1 MRRLQGILRSIDG
14 RGYGA
19 YRELQGKTFHFDFF
33 TLTVERVQADPYAP
47 PSWVR
52 VVIPKEVMQLPPHTW
67 SNPVRTVA
75 LRDFL
80 VRVFHRLVARDR
92 ALRIDPPGQE
102 ILDRAACQVQE
113 GEVTLRFFVQLP
125 ARGRRILGRE
135 AERIF
140 LHRIPDVL
148 ERIRFPRL
156 PREDLEKH
164 LDVAEDATFLR
175 ELLADRGLVAFVAD
189 GSILPRESGRSDRPL
204 REGAIPF
211 ESPPDLRVSVELPH
225 HGPLSGMGI
234 PEGVTL
240 IVGGGFHGK
249 STLLRALERGVY
261 NHIPGD
267 GREFVI
273 TRESAVKVRAEDGRV
288 ISGVDISP
296 FIQNL
301 PLGLDTTCF
310 STVNASGSTS
320 QAACII
326 EALEAGAEVLL
337 VDEDT
342 SATNFMI
349 RDARMQALIA
359 RHAEPII
366 PFVDRVRQLFQD
378 RGVSTILVM
387 GGSGDY
393 LDVADTVITM
403 EAFRP
408 RNVTAEARRVREAF
422 PTHRRPEGGE
432 RFPEV
437 RQRVLLPGL
446 DFSKGRREI
455 YVRSRG
461 LRVMHLGE
469 TTVELDAVEQIVED
483 GQVKA
488 MAHAVVHFYRR
499 YVDGQTPLPEL
510 LKRFQEELDSRGVS
524 FLDRAPDLVAFR
536 IQDFAAALSRVE
548 GLSVRCR

>member
-1 MRRLQGILRSIDG
+1 VRKLQEILRRIDG

-19 YRELQGKTFHFDFF
+19 YKELQGKTFQFDFF

-47 PSWVR
+47 PSWVQA
-52 VVIPKEVMQLPPHTW
+52 VIPKEVMDLPPHTW
-67 SNPVRTVA
+67 NNPIRAVA

-92 ALRIDPPGQE
+92 AIWIDPPGQE
-102 ILDRAACQVQE
+102 ILDRAACTLKQ
-113 GEVTLRFFVQLP
+113 GEVTLRFFLKLP
-125 ARGRRILGRE
+125 AQGRRILGRE
-135 AERIF
+135 AEEIF
-140 LHRIPDVL
+140 LRRIPDVL
-148 ERIRFPRL
+148 ERMRFPRL

-175 ELLADRGLVAFVAD
+175 GLLKERGLVAFVAD

-204 REGAIPF
+204 QEGAIPF
-211 ESPPDLRVSVELPH
+211 ESPPELRIQVELPH

-261 NHIPGD
+261 NHVPGD
-267 GREFVI
+267 GREFVV

-288 ISGVDISP
+288 VTGVDISP

-320 QAACII
+320 QAACIM

-342 SATNFMI
+342 SATNLMI

-366 PFVDRVRQLFQD
+366 PFVDRVRQLHRD
-378 RGVSTILVM
+378 RGVSTVLVM

-393 LDVADTVITM
+393 LDVADTVIAM

-408 RNVTAEARRVREAF
+408 RDVTAEARRICEAL
-422 PTHRRPEGGE
+422 PTRRKAEGGE
-432 RFPEV
+432 HFPRV
-437 RQRVLLPGL
+437 RERILLPGL
-446 DFSKGRREI
+446 DFSKGRREV
-455 YVRSRG
+455 YVKSRG

-469 TTVELDAVEQIVED
+469 ETVDLDAVEQIVED

-488 MAHAVVHFYRR
+488 MAHAVVYFYRH
-499 YVDGQTPLPEL
+499 YVDGRTPLPEL
-510 LKRFQEELDSRGVS
+510 LKRFGEELSVRGVS
-524 FLDRAPDLVAFR
+524 FLDRAPDLVGFR
-536 IQDFAAALSRVE
+536 IQDFAAVLSRIG